1 MEELTKSVLES
12 GLLRAEADRYVLD
25 GALPPFAIPTSL
37 HDSLL
42 ARLDRLSSVRRVAQ
56 TGAAIG
62 REFSFTLL
70 CAVSGLPEDELQAA
84 LDRLVASEL
93 IFQRGTPPDAVYT
106 FKHVLVQ
113 DAAHG
118 SLLRNARQQLHARIA
133 EALETHSP
141 ELIDSQPE
149 LLAQHYAEAGLVE
162 KSVTSWSK
170 AGHSSAARSAMAE
183 AAAQFQKGL
192 DQLARLPDTPERQS
206 QELEF
211 YSSLGAALRL
221 VKGLAASETG
231 HAYAR
236 ARELW
241 EQLGSP
247 SAFLH
252 VPYGQSRFHAARGE
266 FELAQRLD
274 EDLLHLSRQRNDSA
288 GLVLG
293 HLSSGRDPMFVGRF
307 AACRSHVEN
316 VLVFY
321 DPIAHRALV
330 HQATIHHQV
339 VSQGYLGDCA
349 LLSRLS
355 EPRAG
360 AQ

>member
-1 MEELTKSVLES
+1 M
-12 GLLRAEADRYVLD
+12 
-25 GALPPFAIPTSL
+25 
-37 HDSLL
+37 
-42 ARLDRLSSVRRVAQ
+42 
-56 TGAAIG
+56 
-62 REFSFTLL
+62 
-70 CAVSGLPEDELQAA
+70 
-84 LDRLVASEL
+84 
-93 IFQRGTPPDAVYT
+93 
-106 FKHVLVQ
+106 
-113 DAAHG
+113 
-118 SLLRNARQQLHARIA
+118 
-133 EALETHSP
+133 
-141 ELIDSQPE
+141 
-149 LLAQHYAEAGLVE
+149 
-162 KSVTSWSK
+162 
-170 AGHSSAARSAMAE
+170 
-183 AAAQFQKGL
+183 
-192 DQLARLPDTPERQS
+192 
-206 QELEF
+206 
-211 YSSLGAALRL
+211 GAALRL